1 MPILVPF
8 SASAF
13 RPGPAGPC
21 SSSMAWASKPL
32 RPAEL
37 AQLWCGLY
45 TERHR
50 KSCDSPAPTAILR
63 TKPHARQPAQTIDFY
78 PGCSGGDIGLSCC
91 TGLAGTTPWSSLV
104 GALLMPSLASFLV
117 CLVSGLRS
125 KAKGEPIRHW
135 LRSVWGVSGHRADFS
150 FTPAVGRLRR
160 PTRFLPLAASHRSLV
175 LVHGYLCNHRVWGQ
189 CRKGFGSRHT
199 VLAVNLEPL
208 FTSIDKYVMPIE
220 VAVMELC
227 QQTGA
232 TQVALV
238 GHSMG
243 GLAIRA
249 WMRACGTDRVARVVT
264 LGTPHAG
271 TQIERRTRT
280 ANGKQ
285 MGWKSPW
292 LAELAASE
300 TDTHRR
306 VHPHCDHA
314 ARQYRFSPTS
324 PSFPRGGGHDF

>member
-1 MPILVPF
+1 ML
-8 SASAF
+8 ASL
-13 RPGPAGPC
+13 
-21 SSSMAWASKPL
+21 L
-32 RPAEL
+32 RRLIFIQA
-37 AQLWCGLY
+37 AVG
-45 TERHR
+45 
-50 KSCDSPAPTAILR
+50 AILGFMLHR
-63 TKPHARQPAQTIDFY
+63 
-78 PGCSGGDIGLSCC
+78 
-91 TGLAGTTPWSSLV
+91 LAGSTPWSSLV
-104 GALLMPSLASFLV
+104 GALLVPIASSFLV

-125 KAKGEPIRHW
+125 KAKGEPMGHW
-135 LRSVWGVSGHRADFS
+135 LRSVWGEFRATVLIFLLRQPWTVEAPYALPATGG
-150 FTPAVGRLRR
+150 TPQIPV
-160 PTRFLPLAASHRSLV
+160 V
-175 LVHGYLCNHRVWGQ
+175 LVHGYLCNHRVWDSVA
-189 CRKGFGSRHT
+189 KGLRAQGHT

-271 TQIERRTRT
+271 TQIERRART

-285 MGWKSPW
+285 MGWQSPW
-292 LAELAASE
+292 LAELTASE
-300 TDTHRR
+300 TDVHRGFIR
-306 VHPHCDHA
+306 IAITPQDNIVFPQRAQVFPGIEA
-314 ARQYRFSPTS
+314 AIFDGIGHLQMCLDKSVREWLYAQLRGPFPSRQIVSN
-324 PSFPRGGGHDF
+324 